1 MTKRKNHSAEFKA
14 RVALDAIREDLTLAE
29 LAKKHGVHSGQ
40 ISTWKRAA
48 LDNMAFA
55 FTKRGSDPGPEI
67 STAEVE
73 KLHSKIGQL
82 VVERDFLAPS
92 RACSHALPGSGC
104 LASTSGDARQKMV
117 SKDHKLSV
125 RRQCALLTL
134 ARSNLYYQPKGESAE
149 NLRFMEIID
158 KQFLETPWYGSRQM
172 ARYMKRNNHKCG
184 RHRVRR
190 LMRLMRL
197 VPIYQEPNTSKKHP
211 QHKIWPYLLRN
222 VVINRPNQVWC
233 ADITY
238 IPMQRGFLYLVAIMD
253 WHSRKVLAWRL
264 SNSMDTAFCVEAL
277 KEALAKHGTPE
288 IFNTDQ
294 GSQFTSGD
302 WIDVLT
308 DAKIK
313 ISMDGKGRWIDNRM
327 IERLWRSLKYECVYL
342 YAFETGSQAKAGI
355 GKWLAYYN
363 AERPHSTHGI
373 LTPDEAY
380 VSKTEP
386 MRLAA

>member
-1 MTKRKNHSAEFKA
+1 
-14 RVALDAIREDLTLAE
+14 
-29 LAKKHGVHSGQ
+29 
-40 ISTWKRAA
+40 
-48 LDNMAFA
+48 
-55 FTKRGSDPGPEI
+55 
-67 STAEVE
+67 
-73 KLHSKIGQL
+73 
-82 VVERDFLAPS
+82 
-92 RACSHALPGSGC
+92 
-104 LASTSGDARQKMV
+104 MV

-125 RRQCALLTL
+125 RRQCVLLTL
-134 ARSNLYYQPKGESAE
+134 ARSTLYYQPKGESAE

-172 ARYMKRNNHKCG
+172 ARYMKRNNHTCG

-190 LMRLMRL
+190 LMRLMRW

-222 VVINRPNQVWC
+222 VVINRSNQVWC
-233 ADITY
+233 ADVTY
-238 IPMQRGFLYLVAIMD
+238 IPMQRGFLYLVAIVD

-264 SNSMDTAFCVEAL
+264 SNSMDTTFCVEAL

-342 YAFETGSQAKAGI
+342 HAFETGSQAKAGI